1 MSGKFWWW
9 STSSGRIELQISE
22 DDARDGSHS
31 GPCDDDIRVLARE
44 PYIAEQLAKIDPT
57 LLMDELREWG
67 AWTDDELAD
76 HDQNLQRV
84 LWLACGSIADGDG
97 RE

>member
-1 MSGKFWWW
+1 MTEKIWW
-9 STSSGRIELQISE
+9 STSSGRIELELTAE
-22 DDARDGSHS
+22 DATSGSHQ
-31 GPCDDDIRVLARE
+31 GPCDDDIRELSRE
-44 PYIAEQLAKIDPT
+44 PYIAEQLAKLDPK
-57 LLMDELREWG
+57 LLASELREWG